1 MPVVTDT
8 TRSAYAI
15 AKDDGVADL
24 WWPYGPAIGRYTMK
38 AAAEQSQGRMIQML
52 VRDGRGA
59 APPLHIHRDA
69 DETFYVIAGTVSVF
83 VGDERMDAGPGDYVF
98 APMGVPH
105 AFLVTSE
112 YAEMLVTFVGAGT
125 EGPLGAA
132 STASSARWPSPSC
145 RTSSPPR
152 RRFPTRPSSPRAWP
166 STAST
171 WSGRR
176 RPSERA
182 PAGPARR

>member
-24 WWPYGPAIGRYTMK
+24 WWPYGPAIGRYTIK

-98 APMGVPH
+98 APMGIPH

-125 EGPLGAA
+125 EGPLGAGVHGFFSEVA
-132 STASSARWPSPSC
+132 VPVVQGEQ
-145 RTSSPPR
+145 PP
-152 RRFPTRPSSPRAWP
+152 
-166 STAST
+166 
-171 WSGRR
+171 
-176 RPSERA
+176 A
-182 PAGPARR
+182 PAIPDAAEFAARMAVYGIDLVGPPPAV